1 MKRFNIQITT
11 RSAAF
16 DVVFDDQN
24 DSATEETVAR
34 DLAAKLVDK
43 TNRWFTHGN
52 VVLQLAHIEGIV
64 VSDAAGAAGEA
75 EVAS

>member
-24 DSATEETVAR
+24 DSETEETVAR

-43 TNRWFTHGN
+43 ANRWFTHGN
-52 VVLQLAHIEGIV
+52 VVLQIAHIEGIV
-64 VSDAAGAAGEA
+64 VSDAAAGAASEEA
-75 EVAS
+75 AS